1 MEVGKLGIT
10 FKLARQPFT
19 APREIEQ
26 RRNGSAHHETLT
38 RILFTVYTVLFR
50 FFVRFSGFVP
60 LPGCFSF
67 FCALCVDTSIS
78 SLTMFSEF
86 EWNSISHCLILQ
98 FGSSIYAIF
107 KQAEI

>member
-50 FFVRFSGFVP
+50 FLSDSPVLSPFRVASAFS
-60 LPGCFSF
+60 
-67 FCALCVDTSIS
+67 AR
-78 SLTMFSEF
+78 
-86 EWNSISHCLILQ
+86 
-98 FGSSIYAIF
+98 YA
-107 KQAEI
+107 